1 MISEA
6 SCNVRSAQIQWRS
19 SFNGGDIQT
28 FIALAMIAQQE
39 ASRSE
44 LLCDK
49 GESKIHV
56 TQLQN
61 LQPST
66 KYAFYIVAQNKLGN
80 SSSEIIEYKT
90 FDDGMLHFFETKYP
104 EYIEF
109 PDLTSSNIGMR
120 MFSTF

>member
-28 FIALAMIAQQE
+28 FIALAMTAQQE
-39 ASRSE
+39 VSRSE

-66 KYAFYIVAQNKLGN
+66 KYAFYIVAQNKHGN
-80 SSSEIIEYKT
+80 TSSEIIECKT
-90 FDDGMLHFFETKYP
+90 FDDGMLHFNETKYP
-104 EYIEF
+104 EYIKF

>member
-1 MISEA
+1 
-6 SCNVRSAQIQWRS
+6 
-19 SFNGGDIQT
+19 
-28 FIALAMIAQQE
+28 MIAQQE
-39 ASRSE
+39 VSRSE

-80 SSSEIIEYKT
+80 SSSEIIECKT
-90 FDDGMLHFFETKYP
+90 FDDGTLHFFETKYP
-104 EYIEF
+104 EYIKF